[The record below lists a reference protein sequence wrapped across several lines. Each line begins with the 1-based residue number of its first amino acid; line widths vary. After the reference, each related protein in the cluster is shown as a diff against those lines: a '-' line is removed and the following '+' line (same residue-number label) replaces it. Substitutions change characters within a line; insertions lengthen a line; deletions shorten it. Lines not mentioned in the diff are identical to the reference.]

1 MTPNRVQPNGLR
13 LILSADSR
21 GIHFEY
27 GDRRLTVV
35 VSLIFSALRTFFNI
49 FIDVWNNIL
58 SILSGQS
65 AMRV

>member
-1 MTPNRVQPNGLR
+1 LR